1 MCGTEGKKEK
11 VIFLLLK
18 THKEDKLEFFLG
30 QSFGCYKSQRIEI
43 FSVEDLATGF
53 CNEVV
58 FVPTSIIIFS
68 QFIVNSGFG
77 YNLSVV
83 ISILL

>member
-1 MCGTEGKKEK
+1 MKPIEGKIIVFCAALRGKKEK

-30 QSFGCYKSQRIEI
+30 QLFGCYNHRELKI

-53 CNEVV
+53 CSEVV
-58 FVPTSIIIFS
+58 FVPFII
-68 QFIVNSGFG
+68 VD
-77 YNLSVV
+77 
-83 ISILL
+83 